1 MDSNPELARMMQDP
15 AMLRQTLEVARN
27 PELMREQ
34 MRTTDRALSNIESHP
49 EGFNMLRR
57 MYTDVQA
64 PLQNAMEGAAS
75 SRTAAA
81 PAAVNPFASLFQAT
95 TPGAPATAGERAVSQ
110 APEEDDSST
119 QHCLGRFPSVY
130 LSCCTATGVA
140 SFFNRL
146 ASHRGAR
153 R

>member
-1 MDSNPELARMMQDP
+1 MMQDP

-64 PLQNAMEGAAS
+64 PLQNAMDGAAS
-75 SRTAAA
+75 GRAAAA
-81 PAAVNPFASLFQAT
+81 PAANANPFASLFQTT
-95 TPGAPATAGERAVSQ
+95 TPGAPATGGERAVSR
-110 APEEDDSST
+110 AGEGDDSWTLHTALDDSS
-119 QHCLGRFPSVY
+119 L
-130 LSCCTATGVA
+130 
-140 SFFNRL
+140 
-146 ASHRGAR
+146 
-153 R
+153 